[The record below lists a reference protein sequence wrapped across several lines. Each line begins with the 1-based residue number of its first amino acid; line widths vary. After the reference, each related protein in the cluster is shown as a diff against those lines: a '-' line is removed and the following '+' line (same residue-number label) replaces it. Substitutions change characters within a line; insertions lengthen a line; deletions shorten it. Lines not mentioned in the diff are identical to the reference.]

1 MLSYDG
7 FRVLSSLADA
17 QAGGGAG
24 LAGEI
29 AGFSAAEVESV
40 LAALRDAGLVDGEG
54 TVTESGSAALEPYRV
69 RNAVIM
75 AAGMSSR
82 FAPISYEKPKG
93 VLAVRGE
100 VLIERQIRQLLDAG
114 IEDITVVVG
123 YKKEEF
129 FYLED
134 KFGVRII
141 VNPDYAVRNN
151 NSTIRCVADILG
163 NTYICSSDDYFTE
176 SPFTRYAYRSYYATV
191 YEGGPTGEYCVR
203 TAGADNLIEGVT
215 VGGSDSWVMMGHAYW
230 DCGFCETFLSILDDV
245 YEAPET
251 ASKLWEDIYI
261 DHIDKLPMVAR
272 QYPDGMIWEFDSLDD
287 LRKFDPEFI
296 GNIDSSIMD
305 NICAVLGCH
314 RADICGI
321 VPIKQ
326 GLTNLSFRFEVG
338 GERYV
343 YRHPGLGTDE
353 IIDRASETKSQE
365 IAARLGL
372 DSTYVHEDPSS
383 GWKISRYID
392 GCTTLDYSNPE
403 HVKRAMSMARTLH
416 ESGEVTGFEFDLM
429 ENAKKMIGILEA
441 SHRIEFADFPEL
453 LSMAQRLDVLAKQHG
468 ARKCL
473 CHNDFYDPNFLVAQD
488 GSIQLIDWEYSGMA
502 DYASDLGVFICC
514 CADYSYED
522 ALKVLQQYFGRPL
535 TDEELLHCVSYVA
548 LASFYWFIWAL
559 YKEAHG
565 SPVGE
570 YLLLWYRFAKRY
582 GARALEIASEMGL

>member
-7 FRVLSSLADA
+7 FLILSSLADA
-17 QAGGGAG
+17 HAGGSEF
-24 LAGEI
+24 AGEI
-29 AGFSAAEVESV
+29 AGLPAAEVESV

-54 TVTESGSAALEPYRV
+54 AVTESGRAALEPYRV
-69 RNAVIM
+69 HNAVIM

-100 VLIERQIRQLLDAG
+100 VLIERQIRQLLEAG

-191 YEGGPTGEYCVR
+191 HESGPTGEYCVR
-203 TAGADNLIEGVT
+203 TAGEDNLIEGVT

-272 QYPDGMIWEFDSLDD
+272 QYPNGMIWEFDSLDD

-296 GNIDSSIMD
+296 DNIDSSIMD

-343 YRHPGLGTDE
+343 YRHPGPGTDE

-416 ESGEVTGFEFDLM
+416 ESGEATGFEFDLM

-441 SHRIEFADFPEL
+441 SHRIDFADFPEL
-453 LSMAQRLDVLAKQHG
+453 LSVAQRLDVLAKQHG

-522 ALKVLQQYFGRPL
+522 ALMVLQQYFGRPL

-570 YLLLWYRFAKRY
+570 YLFLWYRFAKRY